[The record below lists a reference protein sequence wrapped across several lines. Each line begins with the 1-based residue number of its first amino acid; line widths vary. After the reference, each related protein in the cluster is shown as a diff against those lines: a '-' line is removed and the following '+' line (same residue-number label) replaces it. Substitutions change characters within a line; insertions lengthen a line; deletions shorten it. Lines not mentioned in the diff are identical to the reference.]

1 MTFVRRISMSID
13 LIIKIAVIGLL
24 VTILSQLLTRSGRD
38 EQATLTVIAG
48 LVAAALVVVRE
59 LADLF
64 ALIRGLFGL

>member
-1 MTFVRRISMSID
+1 MSID

-24 VTILSQLLTRSGRD
+24 VTILSQVLTRSGRE
-38 EQATLTVIAG
+38 EQATLTIIAG

-64 ALIRGLFGL
+64 SLIRGLFGL

>member
-1 MTFVRRISMSID
+1 MSID

-24 VTILSQLLTRSGRD
+24 VTILSQVLAKSGRE

-48 LVAAALVVVRE
+48 VVAAAIVVARE

-64 ALIRGLFGL
+64 SLIRGLFGL

>member
-1 MTFVRRISMSID
+1 MSID

-24 VTILSQLLTRSGRD
+24 VTVLSQVLAKSNRE

-48 LVAAALVVVRE
+48 LVAAALVVVQE

-64 ALIRGLFGL
+64 SMIRRLFGL